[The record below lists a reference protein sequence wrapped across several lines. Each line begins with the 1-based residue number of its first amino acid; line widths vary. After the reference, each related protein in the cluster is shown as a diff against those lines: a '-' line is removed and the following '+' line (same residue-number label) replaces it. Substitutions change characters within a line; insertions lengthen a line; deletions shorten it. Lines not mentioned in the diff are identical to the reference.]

1 MRSMPRLI
9 VIENATERVL
19 ELDHAPIAIGRH
31 PESDV
36 VLQSP
41 RVSRQHCRIEATG
54 AGFRVV
60 DAGSQN
66 GTFVNGRLVTARDI
80 RDGDCIEIAGARIF
94 LGRIPEDDPGT
105 LTDDLSPSRT
115 LRLEDPVAQPSSEE
129 FEELRRE
136 RSRLVRLQRINR
148 AITSELDLKR
158 LLDVIM
164 DCAIELT
171 NAERGFLLLKDGD
184 ALRFEIARNF
194 TREEIANP
202 EAAVSRSIAEK
213 VIASG
218 EPLLSVNAL
227 EDQRL
232 DSARSIEVL
241 GLRSV
246 LCVPLQVR
254 ERVIGA
260 IYLDNRLHQAVFDP
274 EDLRTLEG
282 FRDQAAIAIENAR
295 LYRELKDQSERVERL
310 NAELQATVITQKGEI
325 EETRTRLREKQHV
338 LEQKFNYKNIIGT
351 SRAMQSMFRLLDRVV
366 ESDVPVLIQGES
378 GTGKELVA
386 RAIHFNGPR
395 REARFVSENCAAL
408 PETLLESE
416 LFGYVRGAF
425 TGANRDKKG
434 LFELAHKGTLF
445 LDEVGDMSPD
455 MQKKLMRV
463 LQEKEVRPVGG
474 KEAILVDV
482 RIVSA
487 SNKDLKELVARSL
500 FREDLYFRLQVVTV
514 ELPPLR
520 DRRED
525 IPLLVQHFLRHYST
539 SLKRSLPRMHPDVMA
554 RLVDYPWPGNVRELE
569 NEVLRM
575 LTLGGDE
582 ITLDVLSASVRER
595 LLQRAIDEREG
606 VRDLN
611 LLVDKVE
618 REEIERA
625 LRIADGNKTRAA
637 ALLKISRFTLQR
649 KLAKFGMATDDEE
662 TS

>member
-1 MRSMPRLI
+1 MPRLI
-9 VIENATERVL
+9 VLENAKERVL
-19 ELDHAPIAIGRH
+19 ELNDGSIAIGRH
-31 PESDV
+31 PDSQI
-36 VLQSP
+36 VLQNP
-41 RVSRQHCRIEATG
+41 RASRQHCRIEPTG
-54 AGFRVV
+54 GGYRVV

-66 GTFVNGRLVTARDI
+66 GTYVNGRLVTSREL
-80 RDGDCIEIAGARIF
+80 RDGDCIEAGGARIF

-105 LTDDLSPSRT
+105 LADAPEASRT
-115 LRLEDPVAQPSSEE
+115 IRIDEPVPMPTREE

-136 RSRLVRLQRINR
+136 RSRLIRLQRINR

-171 NAERGFLLLKDGD
+171 NAERGFLLLKDGE
-184 ALRFEIARNF
+184 ALRFEVARNF
-194 TREEIANP
+194 TREEVANP

-213 VIASG
+213 VIESG

-227 EDQRL
+227 EDTRL
-232 DSARSIEVL
+232 ESARSIEVL

-246 LCVPLQVR
+246 LCVPLCVR

-260 IYLDNRLHQAVFDP
+260 IYLDNRLHQSVFDP

-295 LYRELKDQSERVERL
+295 LYRELKDQTERVEGL
-310 NAELQATVITQKGEI
+310 NQELTATVITQKGEI
-325 EETRTRLREKQHV
+325 EETRSKLREKQHV
-338 LEQKFNYKNIIGT
+338 LEQKYTYKNIIGS
-351 SRAMQSMFRLLDRVV
+351 SRAMQTMFRLLDRVID
-366 ESDVPVLIQGES
+366 SDVPVLIQGES

-386 RAIHFNGPR
+386 RAIHFNSVR

-408 PETLLESE
+408 PETLLEAE
-416 LFGYVRGAF
+416 LFGYMRGAF
-425 TGANRDKKG
+425 TGATRDKKG

-445 LDEVGDMSPD
+445 LDEVGDMSHD
-455 MQKKLMRV
+455 MQKKLLRV

-474 KEAILVDV
+474 KDAILIDV

-487 SNKDLKELVARSL
+487 SNKDLKELVARGL

-514 ELPPLR
+514 DLPPLR
-520 DRRED
+520 DRAED
-525 IPLLVQHFLRHYST
+525 IPLLVHHFLRHYST
-539 SLKRSLPRMHPDVMA
+539 SLKRTMPKMHADVMA
-554 RLVDYPWPGNVRELE
+554 RLVDYEWPGNVRELE

-582 ITLDVLSASVRER
+582 ITLDVLSPSVRER
-595 LLQRAIDEREG
+595 LLQRAIDVREG

-625 LRIADGNKTRAA
+625 LRIAEGNKTKAA

-649 KLAKFGMATDDEE
+649 KLAKFGIVTEDE
-662 TS
+662 